1 MMSTGK
7 SRECL
12 ALRGSLWLRAK
23 RVKDKEILGFGGLLL
38 WGELL
43 STERMWA
50 LPELNPQI
58 TMVSGQMKSFR
69 DFSGSE
75 NSKSKAFFC
84 GIVGLNNSAVPGEQL
99 GACSHK

>member
-1 MMSTGK
+1 MQALADPKGPPCIFGNTTMMSTGK

-50 LPELNPQI
+50 FPELNPPN
-58 TMVSGQMKSFR
+58 TTVSGQMKSIR

-75 NSKSKAFFC
+75 NSKS
-84 GIVGLNNSAVPGEQL
+84 
-99 GACSHK
+99 

>member
-1 MMSTGK
+1 MQALADPKGPPCIFGNTTMMSTGK

-23 RVKDKEILGFGGLLL
+23 RVKDKEILGFGDLLL

-50 LPELNPQI
+50 FPELNPQN
-58 TMVSGQMKSFR
+58 TTS
-69 DFSGSE
+69 
-75 NSKSKAFFC
+75 
-84 GIVGLNNSAVPGEQL
+84 L
-99 GACSHK
+99 GR